1 MATAGSPLA
10 PPSDTDKGSDAPS
23 ASSAELAASG
33 ESELSASSSTD
44 AGRGSRCPA
53 GPGPASRRDGEHTAC
68 ASSDGERDAACR
80 VPDDCPAIS
89 IPAVS
94 SSSSWES
101 WAVTSLAGE
110 SSEAENWPSA
120 LDVTLQAL
128 SVPRALSA
136 ALAPSSAAW
145 GLSSWGTL
153 MLFGQDVFQ
162 LDRIWSFLA
171 SSRILRIAG

>member
-1 MATAGSPLA
+1 MWVRALISHC
-10 PPSDTDKGSDAPS
+10 SI
-23 ASSAELAASG
+23 SG
-33 ESELSASSSTD
+33 IQHAVVGVS
-44 AGRGSRCPA
+44 
-53 GPGPASRRDGEHTAC
+53 
-68 ASSDGERDAACR
+68 
-80 VPDDCPAIS
+80 DDCPAIS

-94 SSSSWES
+94 SNSSCES
-101 WAVTSLAGE
+101 WTVTSLAGE
-110 SSEAENWPSA
+110 PSEAENWPSA
-120 LDVTLQAL
+120 LDVTLQTL

-162 LDRIWSFLA
+162 LDSIWPFLA